1 MMHTR
6 YFDLRDT
13 KGQQKIIEDQISA
26 AADILRQGGLV
37 GIPTETV
44 YGLGAN
50 ALDADAVN
58 KIFEPRAVRRTTL
71 SSSIFRDP
79 SGCPGTVR
87 TCRRWRIR
95 WPGNSGPVL

>member
-37 GIPTETV
+37 GIPTETQR
-44 YGLGAN
+44 LSTRSSR
-50 ALDADAVN
+50 
-58 KIFEPRAVRRTTL
+58 PRAVRRTTL

>member
-44 YGLGAN
+44 YGLGQ
-50 ALDADAVN
+50 
-58 KIFEPRAVRRTTL
+58 
-71 SSSIFRDP
+71 P
-79 SGCPGTVR
+79 SHHPYSGTPVAA
-87 TCRRWRIR
+87 
-95 WPGNSGPVL
+95 PVL